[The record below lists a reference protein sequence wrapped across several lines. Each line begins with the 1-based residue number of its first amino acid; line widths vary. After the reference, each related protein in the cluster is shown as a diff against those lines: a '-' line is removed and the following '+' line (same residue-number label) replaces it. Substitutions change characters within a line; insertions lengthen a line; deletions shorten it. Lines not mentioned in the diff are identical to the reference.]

1 VTPRTQ
7 CRRRHTRFQIPV
19 DVEASVEFQHR
30 GRGGSLPLYD
40 IGGSGLSFL
49 GLPCEIPAV
58 EEGTRIRSAVIRVGD
73 CTIGGELVIMHVT
86 PRDDARLLCGALFY
100 PASDTDLRMF
110 KSLIAG
116 MQAASGG

>member
-1 VTPRTQ
+1 VAPRTQ
-7 CRRRHTRFQIPV
+7 CRRRHARFRIPI
-19 DVEASVEFQHR
+19 DVEASVEFEHR
-30 GRGGSLPLYD
+30 GRGGRLPLFD

-49 GLPCEIPAV
+49 GLACEVPAV
-58 EEGTRIRSAVIRVGD
+58 EEGTRIRSARVRVGD

-100 PASDTDLRMF
+100 PGSDTDLRML

-116 MQAASGG
+116 MQAVSAD